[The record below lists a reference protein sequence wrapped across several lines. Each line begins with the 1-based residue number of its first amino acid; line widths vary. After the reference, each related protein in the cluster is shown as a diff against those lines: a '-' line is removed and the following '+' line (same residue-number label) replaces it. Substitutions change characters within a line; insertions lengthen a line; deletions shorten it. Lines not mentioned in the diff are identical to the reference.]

1 MKLVTSVF
9 LCIISIV
16 FTGCTTN
23 APLTG
28 TNKSPILPSKSQ
40 ADQTPTTHITKAET
54 DTDKTKTLKIGNI
67 SELKDDKTCDD
78 VGDILVYA
86 ETRSYWVYICGNKQD
101 TSQSSYFFKA
111 KSKNDKDKPSI
122 MGKAS
127 LGWRQ
132 TSFVGIKDNY
142 TYSIDIPSVRT
153 NSGSYKLPSLDIYP
167 FNVKEITLNTEGV
180 QHELLTKYLA
190 VHQFQQARQLKG
202 ALLSYDRNQLL
213 NPQKNKFIKYL
224 MNNRESLNVCENHN
238 HSEERT
244 DHPDGRVE
252 DSILYKL
259 DKHRYLLQLRCN
271 VYLQYNSFNFFVL
284 SDKEDKIEVKNLTKP
299 SYPNNS
305 EPTDGKEYNKFD
317 GQPLYDPQ
325 SKILSIWM
333 RLSGNFKG
341 CGFLT
346 SYQLQD
352 HSLNLLKVQGGSV
365 DDCDKHLFINP
376 ILLPQIY
383 P

>member
-1 MKLVTSVF
+1 MKLVISIS
-9 LCIISIV
+9 LCIIGIV
-16 FTGCTTN
+16 STGCTKN
-23 APLTG
+23 APSG
-28 TNKSPILPSKSQ
+28 TPQASILFGKPQLEQITTTQSK
-40 ADQTPTTHITKAET
+40 KVET
-54 DTDKTKTLKIGNI
+54 DADKTKTLKIGDI

-167 FNVKEITLNTEGV
+167 FNVKEITLNPKDV

-190 VHQFQQARQLKG
+190 VHQFQQARELEGGLFSQK
-202 ALLSYDRNQLL
+202 RNQLI
-213 NPQKNKFIKYL
+213 NPQKNEFIKYL
-224 MNNRESLNVCENHN
+224 MDNRESLNVCENR
-238 HSEERT
+238 SESPT
-244 DHPDGRVE
+244 DRPDGRVE
-252 DSILYKL
+252 NSILYKL

-271 VYLQYNSFNFFVL
+271 VYLQYSSFNFFVI
-284 SDKEDKIEVKNLTKP
+284 SDEEDKIEVKNLIEP
-299 SYPNNS
+299 SYSNNS
-305 EPTDGKEYNKFD
+305 ESTDGKEYKFH
-317 GQPLYDPQ
+317 GLPLYDPQ

-352 HSLNLLKVQGGSV
+352 DSLNLLKHQSGSV
-365 DDCDKHLFINP
+365 DDGCDKHVFIDP
-376 ILLPQIY
+376 ILYPQTY

>member
-167 FNVKEITLNTEGV
+167 SNVKEITLNPEDV
-180 QHELLTKYLA
+180 QHELLTKYLSTA
-190 VHQFQQARQLKG
+190 PYRQARKFYGQWWSSESDP
-202 ALLSYDRNQLL
+202 LLD
-213 NPQKNKFIKYL
+213 PKKKKFIKHL
-224 MNNRESLNVCENHN
+224 MDNRENLQVCENRN
-238 HSEERT
+238 REPSERREE
-244 DHPDGRVE
+244 GSV
-252 DSILYKL
+252 LYKL
-259 DKHRYLLQLRCN
+259 ENGKYVLQLRCN
-271 VYLQYNSFNFFVL
+271 VYLKYNSFNFFL
-284 SDKEDKIEVKNLTKP
+284 ISEQANGLEVKFLTQPKDVAKFGV
-299 SYPNNS
+299 SV
-305 EPTDGKEYNKFD
+305 DEYEGRIIVGRPLFD
-317 GQPLYDPQ
+317 PLTRN
-325 SKILSIWM
+325 LSIHVPFSG
-333 RLSGNFKG
+333 LSKNGYLSTFTISNEQLELIEFRYADRDDNF
-341 CGFLT
+341 
-346 SYQLQD
+346 YID
-352 HSLNLLKVQGGSV
+352 
-365 DDCDKHLFINP
+365 P
-376 ILLPQIY
+376 ILY
-383 P
+383 PILYP